1 MSSYLYWIEPILMG
15 ICLIALIIRR
25 QKSAAIFC
33 GLYLLILVFFRDYSP
48 SAIDYF
54 AAHSLAIPHI
64 ITSWAAKALIIGTSL
79 VELTK
84 PEVVRFS
91 AIKCC
96 ILLQSLTIILGM
108 FWAFDAPDWGAL
120 WQWDGIETLSLCT
133 LTSLLILEH
142 SAPKQ
147 TLPAIVTLF
156 TLIVQNLALYGFGMT
171 DDISR
176 HSYNQIPQSHLF
188 WIIGQCL
195 FFAVVTA
202 FSLFLRK
209 HKKSTDKETHFEEN
223 KPDKTTSIRFCG
235 LMTSCFTCAGISV
248 IICTGI
254 RLEESLLWIV
264 FSILWVLITLNTSV
278 RSWVHTILGL
288 IFIVMLANL
297 PTKTDLTVARL
308 EMNPQTSLQLVGI
321 EAKSD
326 QEILHYT
333 SEIALNNHIFA
344 LHFIADKDG
353 IHPDGHMDVRNCF
366 RMERFWAVDYKAS
379 QGITLLRR
387 DITLNKWCE
396 LLLILIF
403 FATQSWLIPKKKSKN
418 ELKDSEQ

>member
-15 ICLIALIIRR
+15 ICLIALVIRR

-33 GLYLLILVFFRDYSP
+33 VLYLLILVFFRDYSP

-64 ITSWAAKALIIGTSL
+64 VASWAAKALIIGACL
-79 VELTK
+79 VKLTK
-84 PEVVRFS
+84 PEAVRIS

-96 ILLQSLTIILGM
+96 ILFQSLTIILGM

-133 LTSLLILEH
+133 LTALLVWNH
-142 SAPKQ
+142 STAKQ
-147 TLPAIVTLF
+147 ILPATVTLF
-156 TLIVQNLALYGFGMT
+156 TIIIQNLALYGVGMT

-195 FFAVVTA
+195 FFAAVIVV
-202 FSLFLRK
+202 SLFLRK
-209 HKKSTDKETHFEEN
+209 YKKSTDKENRIAEN
-223 KPDKTTSIRFCG
+223 KSDKIASIRLCG
-235 LMTSCFTCAGISV
+235 LMTSCF
-248 IICTGI
+248 ICTGI
-254 RLEESLLWIV
+254 SIIICAGIHLQESLLWIV
-264 FSILWVLITLNTSV
+264 FGVLWVLITLNTYV
-278 RSWVHTILGL
+278 RSWVHTILGG

-297 PTKTDLTVARL
+297 PTKADMTIAKL

-321 EAKSD
+321 EAKTEND
-326 QEILHYT
+326 ILHYT
-333 SEIALNNHIFA
+333 SEIASNNHIFA
-344 LHFIADKDG
+344 LHFIADEDG
-353 IHPDGHMDVRNCF
+353 IHPKGHMDVRNGF
-366 RMERFWAVDYKAS
+366 KMERFWAVDYKAS
-379 QGITLLRR
+379 QGIILLRR
-387 DITLNKWCE
+387 DITLDKWCE

-418 ELKDSEQ
+418 DLKDSEQ